1 MEYSY
6 LLDLVDECEDPH
18 MRLVYAGKHSFAS
31 LSLTVVCL
39 CVWVGL
45 HCDLGLM
52 LAVCNIILY
61 IYIYIYMSTMRSK
74 EPGSHLIQFLVRLM
88 KWLIMGALH
97 L

>member
-1 MEYSY
+1 M
-6 LLDLVDECEDPH
+6 LDLVDECEDPH

-31 LSLTVVCL
+31 LSLTVVCVSV
-39 CVWVGL
+39 CVCVGL

-52 LAVCNIILY
+52 LAVCNIIL
-61 IYIYIYMSTMRSK
+61 YIYIYMSTMRSK